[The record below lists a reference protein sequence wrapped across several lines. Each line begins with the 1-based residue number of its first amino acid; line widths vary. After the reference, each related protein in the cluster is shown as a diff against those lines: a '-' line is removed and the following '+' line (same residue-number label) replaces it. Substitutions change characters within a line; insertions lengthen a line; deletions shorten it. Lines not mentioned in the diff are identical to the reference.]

1 MALSSVDVDAAVN
14 RACSLLLQHQ
24 QAHTKAW
31 VRNTDWLTACNY
43 LAATHRGET
52 PSRIAVID
60 NAFVMYAVGANWW
73 AKRPIVHEELLL
85 SLDERPVDL
94 ARVTGFLEQ
103 VARQEGAAGVAFG
116 TSLSQR
122 DPALIRLYRSHGYAN
137 EASMLYKEIS

>member
-1 MALSSVDVDAAVN
+1 MASSSVDVDAAVTA
-14 RACSLLLQHQ
+14 ACRLLLQHQ
-24 QAHTKAW
+24 QGHPKAW

-43 LAATHRGET
+43 LAATQRGET
-52 PSRIAVID
+52 PSRIAVLG
-60 NAFVMYAVGANWW
+60 NAFVMYAVGGNWW

-85 SLDERPVDL
+85 SLDGGPVDV
-94 ARVTGFLEQ
+94 ARVTSYLEQ
-103 VARQEGAAGVAFG
+103 VARQEGAAGVALG